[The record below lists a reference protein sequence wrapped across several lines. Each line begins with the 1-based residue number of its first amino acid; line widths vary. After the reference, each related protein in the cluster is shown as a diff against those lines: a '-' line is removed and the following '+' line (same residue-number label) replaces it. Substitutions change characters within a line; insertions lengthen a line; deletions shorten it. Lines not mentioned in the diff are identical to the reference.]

1 MINVTKMKKIVKANI
16 CLWGVE
22 EINGKQYML
31 VCDGYRVYKDNIYAF
46 DPKVKAAL
54 FERFGLIPKVGET
67 YSKGKDGCDPT
78 KTREISSLLPKQ
90 ECYEDTY
97 FTNMLYR
104 TETMTNKKG
113 EAYVFSTTKGL
124 LFINRDY
131 LDVLKDLDEAE
142 VSTSDGS
149 INGMSKF
156 TFPNRDTEYYVL
168 PLRMGKENEAKFY
181 NMIDGIYEA
190 KMKGGRK

>member
-1 MINVTKMKKIVKANI
+1 MINSTKMKKIAKANI

-22 EINGKQYML
+22 EINEKQYML

-54 FERFGLIPKVGET
+54 FERFGFVPEVGKT
-67 YSKGKDGCDPT
+67 YRKNNDASDPT
-78 KTREISSLLPKQ
+78 EAREISSLLPKQ
-90 ECYEDTY
+90 ECYEYTY

-104 TETMTNKKG
+104 AETITNKKG
-113 EAYVFSTTKGL
+113 EAYVYKTTKGL

-131 LDVLKDLDEAE
+131 LDVLKDLDETE

-190 KMKGGRK
+190 KMKGERK

>member
-1 MINVTKMKKIVKANI
+1 MINSTKMKKFAKADI

-22 EINGKQYML
+22 ENDGKQYML

-46 DPKVKAAL
+46 DSKLKAAL
-54 FERFGLIPKVGET
+54 FERFGLIPEVGKT
-67 YSKGKDGCDPT
+67 YSKGKNDCDPT
-78 KTREISSLLPKQ
+78 ESSEISSLLPKP

-131 LDVLKDLDEAE
+131 LDVMKDFDKAE

-149 INGMSKF
+149 IYGMSKF
-156 TFPNRDTEYYVL
+156 TFPERDTEYYVL
-168 PLRMGKENEAKFY
+168 PLRMGDKIEAEIFELFR
-181 NMIDGIYEA
+181 GVYES
-190 KMKGGRK
+190 KMKGERK

>member
-1 MINVTKMKKIVKANI
+1 MINSTKMKKIAKADI

-54 FERFGLIPKVGET
+54 YERFGFVPEVGKT
-67 YSKGKDGCDPT
+67 YRKGSNSSEPT
-78 KTREISSLLPKQ
+78 EAREISSLLPKQ
-90 ECYEDTY
+90 ESYEYTY

-104 TETMTNKKG
+104 TETTTNKTG
-113 EAYVFSTTKGL
+113 ETYVFSTTKGL

-131 LDVLKDLDEAE
+131 LDVLKDFDKADI
-142 VSTSDGS
+142 STSDGS

-156 TFPNRDTEYYVL
+156 TFTDRDLEYYVL
-168 PLRMGKENEAKFY
+168 PLRFGKEKEAKFY
-181 NMIDGIYEA
+181 NMIDVIYEA
-190 KMKGGRK
+190 KTKGEK